1 MLFKFITKPHLI
13 ILAVTAATTDLAN
26 LDGLTVAQPGPQRK
40 SAAGSLMEPPPQT
53 LKASGTLSERKPI
66 RGTANLQR
74 KLLSQI
80 RRLTRATKDGG
91 LVSLATGLLDS
102 VHFKQAINRLKAN
115 QKSSRESALRDSLH
129 NG

>member
-1 MLFKFITKPHLI
+1 
-13 ILAVTAATTDLAN
+13 
-26 LDGLTVAQPGPQRK
+26 
-40 SAAGSLMEPPPQT
+40 MEPPPQT
-53 LKASGTLSERKPI
+53 LKASGTLSEREVIKPCPI

-91 LVSLATGLLDS
+91 LVSLATGLLNS